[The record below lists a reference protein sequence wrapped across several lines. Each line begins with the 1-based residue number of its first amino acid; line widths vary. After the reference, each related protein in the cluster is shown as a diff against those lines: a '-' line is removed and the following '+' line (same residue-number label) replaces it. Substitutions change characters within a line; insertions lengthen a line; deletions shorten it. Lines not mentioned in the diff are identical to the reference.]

1 MIITVLP
8 QKIDEVKDERE
19 LGYPFI
25 KYNNIL
31 NYLNTIIEWPWCEF
45 PKVYTYD
52 SETKEK
58 KEKEIRNFLG
68 DVPKLSSGNCFL
80 YKGQVIAIG
89 NKDIL
94 LLLTSETGPL
104 ALKRVLDADILPEI
118 EIYYRTSEVDD
129 LEWSEVT
136 EEEAKINTDDV
147 ITPPYNYYKIWTE
160 YFTDGRFDKDKKVFI
175 KITISDEDFI
185 FPITLYFTNKH
196 TVLVRK
202 RDFAD
207 KEHVISTIKKI
218 IAWFINNES
227 RKWSYIEEEKAKA
240 KNNEQKHE

>member
-1 MIITVLP
+1 MSKFSNINFLF
-8 QKIDEVKDERE
+8 RRR
-19 LGYPFI
+19 I
-25 KYNNIL
+25 KYKENIR
-31 NYLNTIIEWPWCEF
+31 YLIYII
-45 PKVYTYD
+45 
-52 SETKEK
+52 
-58 KEKEIRNFLG
+58 
-68 DVPKLSSGNCFL
+68 
-80 YKGQVIAIG
+80 
-89 NKDIL
+89 
-94 LLLTSETGPL
+94 
-104 ALKRVLDADILPEI
+104 
-118 EIYYRTSEVDD
+118 
-129 LEWSEVT
+129 
-136 EEEAKINTDDV
+136 
-147 ITPPYNYYKIWTE
+147 
-160 YFTDGRFDKDKKVFI
+160 KKVFI